1 MRVRP
6 DSVFVSSILHTIA
19 LLFFVHPALW
29 YYGAPSDPAAVA
41 RFDVGVQGEL
51 IADHR
56 LGVACLAIILI
67 GLIVV
72 WAGYAK
78 RSRLAWF
85 VMFVIVWFWAFPVF
99 IRPLVGALARG
110 ELMLTFPEFLY
121 NAISGSGITTQMVRS
136 ILMFLIMVVG
146 LALPMGRFFIARKA
160 IEPLHLPSRKLAV
173 SLLIGIPV
181 AALALYCWLRV
192 GVLYDLPTAP
202 GNGWLM
208 APLPPPWPPRPP
220 TPPTL
225 CKCPDGT

>member
-19 LLFFVHPALW
+19 LLFFVRPALW
-29 YYGAPSDPAAVA
+29 YYGVATDRASVA
-41 RFDVGVQGEL
+41 RLVAGVQGEAY
-51 IADHR
+51 ADHR
-56 LGVACLAIILI
+56 FGVVCLAIILI

-72 WAGYAK
+72 WTGYAK
-78 RSRLAWF
+78 RSRPAWF

-99 IRPLVGALARG
+99 ILPLVVPLARG
-110 ELMLTFPEFLY
+110 EFMLTFPEFFY
-121 NAISGSGITTQMVRS
+121 DAISGPGMTTQIVRS

-160 IEPLHLPSRKLAV
+160 NEPVHLPSRRLAV

-192 GVLYDLPTAP
+192 GVLYELPTAQLNSFLLQLP
-202 GNGWLM
+202 
-208 APLPPPWPPRPP
+208 APPPPPNP
-220 TPPTL
+220 
-225 CKCPDGT
+225 CKCPDGN